1 MCNGGLLAAF
11 IAWLESDAY
20 INLMDEVV
28 RAGASYVA
36 LALEVFAVFL
46 VTVGG
51 VVTAVRSVRAFFRGA
66 GKDFVRNKEVFLG
79 FASWLVLGL
88 EFELAADIVRTAIA
102 PSWTD
107 IGKLGAIAVIRTGLN
122 LFLERDLDQYAA
134 AVRSVVVEPSQR
146 S

>member
-1 MCNGGLLAAF
+1 
-11 IAWLESDAY
+11 
-20 INLMDEVV
+20 MDEVV

-46 VTVGG
+46 VTLGG
-51 VVTAVRSVRAFFRGA
+51 IVAAVSAVRALMGGGT
-66 GKDFVRNKEVFLG
+66 GKGFVRNKEVFLG

-88 EFELAADIVRTAIA
+88 EFELAADIVRTAIS

-122 LFLERDLDQYAA
+122 LFLERDLDKYAA
-134 AVRSVVVEPSQR
+134 TVRSVVVEPSQR